1 MTAWPRARGR
11 SWQGDAMTSAKLE
24 ANRRNAQKSTGP
36 RTAEGKAL
44 AARNATRHGLLSAEA
59 LLPDDDGA
67 TFEAFAGALRAE
79 LAPGGELEGLMVD
92 RVVAC
97 AWRLRRVLRVEAEL
111 FQEGRVD
118 YSDAERGIGF
128 AFVKSGGADRF
139 ATVSRYEAGLER
151 SMFKALHELQR
162 LQAARNG
169 EAVPLPVAVD
179 VDLAVSGAS
188 VEG

>member
-1 MTAWPRARGR
+1 MT
-11 SWQGDAMTSAKLE
+11 KLE

-44 AARNATRHGLLSAEA
+44 AARNATRHGLLSTEA
-59 LLPDDDGA
+59 LLPDDDLA
-67 TFEAFAGALRAE
+67 IFEAFAGALRAE

-97 AWRLRRVLRVEAEL
+97 AWRLRRAGTVEAGA
-111 FQEGRVD
+111 FIRNGRKDLAAMLEDDGVVASRPAD
-118 YSDAERGIGF
+118 LAAAYVRGRDTL
-128 AFVKSGGADRF
+128 ALL
-139 ATVSRYEAGLER
+139 SRYEAGLER

-188 VEG
+188 AEG

>member
-1 MTAWPRARGR
+1 MNSAR
-11 SWQGDAMTSAKLE
+11 LE

-36 RTAEGKAL
+36 RTAEGKAVS
-44 AARNATRHGLLSAEA
+44 ARNATSHGLLSAEA

-79 LAPGGELEGLMVD
+79 LAPGGELEALMVD

-97 AWRLRRVLRVEAEL
+97 AWRLRRAISVESEL
-111 FQEGRVD
+111 FERNRYSYVERADEGLGAAWFRGG
-118 YSDAERGIGF
+118 SAER
-128 AFVKSGGADRF
+128 FV
-139 ATVSRYEAGLER
+139 TLSRYEAAIER

-188 VEG
+188 AEG